1 MGCQGWHLSRARR
14 GQSHS
19 GQAQR
24 CPSAPAWP
32 GPAQPGPAH
41 HDQGPALPWLT
52 SCTLPACGH
61 HSGHTTQHRKRPATV
76 ACVCWTSIPPPG
88 RPVSSPWAQPLLRPV
103 ASRAPGLP
111 GQKPSCRHPQAAVPP
126 AQPPEKH
133 TGIGALSH
141 DRRHGQMSTQP
152 TAHAG
157 GCPAAISRDL

>member
-1 MGCQGWHLSRARR
+1 MGCRGWHLSRARR

-24 CPSAPAWP
+24 CPPALARP
-32 GPAQPGPAH
+32 SLARPTTTKAQPCPGSRPAH
-41 HDQGPALPWLT
+41 SLLVAITAVTP
-52 SCTLPACGH
+52 
-61 HSGHTTQHRKRPATV
+61 HSTV
-76 ACVCWTSIPPPG
+76 KGLQRWPVRWTSIPPPG

-111 GQKPSCRHPQAAVPP
+111 GQRPSCRHPQAAVPP

-133 TGIGALSH
+133 TGIGALSR

-157 GCPAAISRDL
+157 GRPAAISRDL